1 MCHPPRTFSRNL
13 KKFCKYVASSK
24 TDFFCVSF
32 AVFDSCLKGKPF
44 KFRLGAGEVIK
55 GWDVGIEGMKVG
67 GKRRLTIPPQ
77 MAYGAKGA
85 PPDIPANSHLVFE
98 VECKAVN

>member
-1 MCHPPRTFSRNL
+1 MQDWVFRLELSSNFVPRL
-13 KKFCKYVASSK
+13 IL
-24 TDFFCVSF
+24 CVSF
-32 AVFDSCLKGKPF
+32 IVFDSCLKGKPF

-67 GKRRLTIPPQ
+67 GKRRLSIPPQ